1 MFKGPFRKQI
11 ERLQDEVRRLQEE
24 AAAKTVE
31 ASSGGGMVRCVCNGR
46 QEVVNLEISPEVLE
60 SGDREMLQDLVLAAV
75 NEALRLSR
83 RMMEEEFGRLLPPG
97 FGGL

>member
-1 MFKGPFRKQI
+1 MFKGPLKKQI

-24 AAAKTVE
+24 AATRTVE

-46 QEVVNLEISPEVLE
+46 QEVVSIEIAPEVLE
-60 SGDREMLQDLVLAAV
+60 TGDREMLQDLVLAAV

-83 RMMEEEFGRLLPPG
+83 QMMEQEFGRLLPPG